1 MYWGYQYKRTWR
13 SSIFTSFL
21 IPVLYLTSM
30 GVALGSL
37 IDKHSHGVD
46 GVTYV
51 AYLAPGLLAA
61 TCMQIGA
68 NDTMWP
74 VMGAIKWTRVYLA
87 MLAAPLSIYDVL
99 LGHLAWVAARI
110 AIVVS
115 IYLAV
120 MAAFGTIYSP
130 YAILAL
136 PAGVL
141 TGMAFGAPMAA
152 FSATQDKDSSFSTL
166 YRFVIIPLFL
176 FSGTFFPISQ
186 LPRVLQFL
194 AYVTP
199 LYHGV
204 ALCRDLTLG
213 HVDGWVDLGHA
224 AYLSLWV
231 GVGYCPLPAHLCQ
244 AAGRM
249 TSTDASTS
257 ASGLERPAVAL
268 RIAPLAFLGGRNAA
282 RVLERNIM
290 VYRRSWIFIVSGFFE
305 PLFYLLSIGI
315 GLSHLVGPIPVNGRL
330 VAYTAFVAPGL
341 LASSAMNGAM
351 LDSTFLVFMKLKIA
365 KTYDAMLA
373 TPLAVGDIALG
384 ELGWCVIAGSPLLGC
399 VPLHHGGPGL
409 CRLTVGH
416 PLLAVRHPHLPGL
429 CRRRHGRDH
438 VHADLAGLRHRL
450 AGVHPAVLVLGH
462 VLPVDGL
469 PRLAPG
475 HRALHAPLS
484 GSGPGPR
491 L

>member
-1 MYWGYQYKRTWR
+1 MRPRRFTTPMWLRGALYWGYQYKRTWR

-110 AIVVS
+110 GIVVT

-120 MAAFGTIYSP
+120 MAAFGTVHSA

-152 FSATQDKDSSFSTL
+152 FSATQDKDTSFSTV
-166 YRFVIIPLFL
+166 YRFVVIPLFL

-186 LPRVLQFL
+186 LPRLLQFL

-213 HVDGWVDLGHA
+213 QVHGWVDVGHA

-231 GVGYCPLPAHLCQ
+231 GVGYA
-244 AAGRM
+244 
-249 TSTDASTS
+249 
-257 ASGLERPAVAL
+257 
-268 RIAPLAFLGGRNAA
+268 
-282 RVLERNIM
+282 
-290 VYRRSWIFIVSGFFE
+290 
-305 PLFYLLSIGI
+305 
-315 GLSHLVGPIPVNGRL
+315 
-330 VAYTAFVAPGL
+330 
-341 LASSAMNGAM
+341 
-351 LDSTFLVFMKLKIA
+351 
-365 KTYDAMLA
+365 
-373 TPLAVGDIALG
+373 
-384 ELGWCVIAGSPLLGC
+384 
-399 VPLHHGGPGL
+399 
-409 CRLTVGH
+409 
-416 PLLAVRHPHLPGL
+416 L
-429 CRRRHGRDH
+429 CRRTF
-438 VHADLAGLRHRL
+438 AKRL
-450 AGVHPAVLVLGH
+450 VV
-462 VLPVDGL
+462 
-469 PRLAPG
+469 
-475 HRALHAPLS
+475 
-484 GSGPGPR
+484 
-491 L
+491 